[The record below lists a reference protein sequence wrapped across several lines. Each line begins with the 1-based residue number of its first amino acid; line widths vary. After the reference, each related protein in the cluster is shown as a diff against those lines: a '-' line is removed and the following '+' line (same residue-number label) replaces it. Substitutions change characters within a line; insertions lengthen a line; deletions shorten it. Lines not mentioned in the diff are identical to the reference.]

1 MFFFLEANL
10 ELNYKM
16 FSIHN
21 FSLNREKLFSL
32 LNRGNFIKRKI
43 VEEHY
48 KTIEIFTY
56 IQIYKRKIE
65 EICSKE
71 Y

>member
-1 MFFFLEANL
+1 
-10 ELNYKM
+10 M

-48 KTIEIFTY
+48 KIIKIF
-56 IQIYKRKIE
+56 IVYKFI
-65 EICSKE
+65 KE
-71 Y
+71 KLNRFVQKNIRILILE

>member
-1 MFFFLEANL
+1 
-10 ELNYKM
+10 M

-32 LNRGNFIKRKI
+32 LNRDNFIKRKI

-48 KTIEIFTY
+48 KIIEIFTC
-56 IQIYKRKIE
+56 KII
-65 EICSKE
+65 EIFTNL
-71 Y
+71 

>member
-1 MFFFLEANL
+1 
-10 ELNYKM
+10 M

>member
-1 MFFFLEANL
+1 
-10 ELNYKM
+10 M

-32 LNRGNFIKRKI
+32 LNRDNFIKRKI

-48 KTIEIFTY
+48 KIIKIF
-56 IQIYKRKIE
+56 IVYKFI
-65 EICSKE
+65 KE
-71 Y
+71 KLNRFVQKNIRILILE

>member
-1 MFFFLEANL
+1 
-10 ELNYKM
+10 M

-32 LNRGNFIKRKI
+32 LNRSNFIKRKI

-48 KTIEIFTY
+48 KIIKIF
-56 IQIYKRKIE
+56 IVYKFI
-65 EICSKE
+65 KE
-71 Y
+71 KLNRFVQKNIRILILE